1 MRGTMPYNG
10 LKACVLTAPVAVLC
24 IGSELVLAQAVL
36 DEPKAS
42 RATRTDTPPV
52 IDGRIDDAVWQQADV
67 IDDFRQT
74 RPGDGTP
81 PTERTEIYLLYDE
94 DALYVAGRLWDS
106 EPEDINASILRHN
119 LQLGPDDR
127 VSVIID
133 PFNTG
138 RNGYRFE
145 TNAHG
150 VRHDMLYQNVSQ
162 VNADW
167 KVIWDVQSQ
176 INEDGWTFEMS
187 IPFKT
192 LPFDA
197 NIDTW
202 GFNFARAIRRRGEE
216 MAWVTRNR
224 TYNPSIVGQ
233 VSGFEGMDPGVG
245 LDVVPSLSVN
255 QQKRFE
261 LGSTDSDS
269 NPSLDIFY
277 RVTPSLSGSLTV
289 NTDFSAVEVD
299 DRQVNLTRF
308 NLFFPEKRDFF
319 LRDADLF
326 DFGRIGGRNSNGS
339 IASSSATRENGRPFF
354 SRRLGLSESGTPV
367 DLEYGGKLSGR
378 VGRFAIGTLAMRQ
391 AAFEDVDATD
401 VFVSRV
407 TANVLGESA
416 IGFVATHGDPTSNL
430 DNSVL
435 GVDFRYLNTR
445 LPGGRVLE
453 GDAWIQQSDTTGL
466 DSDDSAY
473 GLRLNFPNREGL
485 RGGVAVKDIEENF
498 MPALGYIN
506 RANIRDVAADI
517 GYTHFLE
524 SDRLL
529 SVFSGLDAQRI
540 SSLDGGLQSQIVMAR
555 LLLVETRTR
564 DNFELRY
571 TANKE
576 NVLQAFDIYEDESR
590 AVSIPAGDYSFGE
603 TVFSAGTASFRPL
616 SGSFS
621 YREGDFYNGD
631 KRTVRGDLTWRQSAN
646 FVLGMRYDWNDID
659 LPQGRFV
666 SRLLGVTTEV
676 NFSSRLSWISLI
688 QYDNGSEVLGIN
700 SRLHWVPRAG
710 QEGFII
716 LNHNLQ
722 DFDKDNSFQSAFSDL
737 SVKFSY
743 TFRF

>member
-1 MRGTMPYNG
+1 MPNNG
-10 LKACVLTAPVAVLC
+10 LQACVSTALVAALC
-24 IGSELVLAQAVL
+24 LGGGQVHAQAQM
-36 DEPKAS
+36 DQPKQS
-42 RATRTDTPPV
+42 RAIRTDTPPV
-52 IDGRIDDAVWQQADV
+52 IDGNIDDAVWQQAEV
-67 IDDFRQT
+67 IDDFHQT

-81 PTERTEIYLLYDE
+81 PTERTEIYLLYDD

-106 EPEDINASILRHN
+106 EPEDINANILRHN

-127 VSVIID
+127 ISVIID

-162 VNADW
+162 INANW

-176 INEDGWTFEMS
+176 IIEDGWTFEMS

-197 NIDTW
+197 NINAW

-233 VSGFEGMDPGVG
+233 ISGFEGMDPGIG
-245 LDVVPSLSVN
+245 LDVVPSLAVN
-255 QQKRFE
+255 QRKRFE
-261 LGSTDSDS
+261 PGSTDSDN
-269 NPSLDIFY
+269 NPSLDVFY
-277 RVTPSLSGSLTV
+277 RVTPSLSASLTV

-299 DRQVNLTRF
+299 NRQVNLTRF
-308 NLFFPEKRDFF
+308 NLFFPERRDFF

-326 DFGRIGGRNSNGS
+326 EFGRIGGRSFNGP
-339 IASSSATRENGRPFF
+339 IASSPATRENARPFF
-354 SRRLGLSESGTPV
+354 SRRLGLSASGQPV

-391 AAFEDVDATD
+391 GAFEDIDATD

-407 TANVLGESA
+407 TANVLEESA

-430 DNSVL
+430 DNSVF
-435 GVDFRYLNTR
+435 GMDFRYLNTR
-445 LPGGRVLE
+445 LPGGRVVE
-453 GDAWIQQSDTTGL
+453 GDAWVQTSDTTGL
-466 DSDDSAY
+466 ESDDSAY

-485 RGGVAVKDIEENF
+485 RGGVSLKEIERNF
-498 MPALGYIN
+498 NPALGYIN
-506 RANIRDVAADI
+506 RANIRDVTADI
-517 GYTHFLE
+517 SYTRFLD
-524 SDRLL
+524 SDRFL

-540 SSLDGGLQSQIVMAR
+540 TSLDGGLQSQIVMAR
-555 LLLVETRTR
+555 LLSLDTRTR
-564 DNFELRY
+564 DNFEFRY

-576 NVLQAFDIYEDESR
+576 NVLQAFDIYEDETR
-590 AVSIPAGDYSFGE
+590 AVSIPAGNYSFGE
-603 TVFSAGTASFRPL
+603 TVLSFEAASFRPL
-616 SGSFS
+616 SGGLS
-621 YREGDFYNGD
+621 YREGEFYNGD
-631 KRTVRGDLTWRQSAN
+631 KSTVTGDVTWRQSAN
-646 FVLGMRYDWNDID
+646 FVLGVRYDWNDID
-659 LPQGRFV
+659 LPQGRFI

-688 QYDNGSEVLGIN
+688 QYDNRSEVLGIN
-700 SRLHWVPRAG
+700 TRLHWVPRAG
-710 QEGFII
+710 QEGFIV

-722 DFDKDNSFQSAFSDL
+722 DFDKDNSFQSALSDL
-737 SVKFSY
+737 AVKFSY